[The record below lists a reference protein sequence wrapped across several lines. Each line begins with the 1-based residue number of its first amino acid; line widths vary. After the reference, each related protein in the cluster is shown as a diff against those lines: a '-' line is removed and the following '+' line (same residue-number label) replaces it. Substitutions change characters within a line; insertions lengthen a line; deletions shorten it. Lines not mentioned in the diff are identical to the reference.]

1 MMQVESLQLLTV
13 WEAYRIADGK
23 VVVGESDKQRFYNPL
38 GSPELPGRLADVEDG
53 DEDSALAFVQRWG
66 LLGFSELYT
75 SQATAQQRA
84 KFEADF
90 GEWGDPLGWIWAHA
104 RNARILVKLISLL
117 KGGDPEPITGYLD
130 RLMAETPPPL
140 QGSMLTYASGTST
153 SRAMGFGQAID
164 GPLQAAASIVRN
176 IINENVVKHV
186 SPQLVI
192 YNKET
197 GGMARSHTASALLP
211 VIYTHL
217 MEAAIGAKGYY
228 QCAYRNC
235 QRWWP
240 VNHERRGPR
249 SQYCPP
255 EVGGESLC
263 SRKERYHKIGSTK
276 KKGSTKA

>member
-1 MMQVESLQLLTV
+1 MTQVESLQLLTV

-23 VVVGESDKQRFYNPL
+23 VVIGESDKQSFYYPFE
-38 GSPELPGRLADVEDG
+38 SPELPGRLADVEDG

-90 GEWGDPLGWIWAHA
+90 GEWGDPLDWIWAHA

-117 KGGDPEPITGYLD
+117 KGGDLEPITGYLD

-153 SRAMGFGQAID
+153 SMAMGFGQAID
-164 GPLQAAASIVRN
+164 GPIQAAASIVRN
-176 IINENVVKHV
+176 IINANVVKHV
-186 SPQLVI
+186 SPQLAI
-192 YNKET
+192 YDRET

-217 MEAAIGAKGYY
+217 MEAEIGTRGYY

-240 VNHERRGPR
+240 VNQQRRGPR

-255 EVGGESLC
+255 EISGESLC
-263 SRKERYHKIGSTK
+263 SRKERYHKKESN
-276 KKGSTKA
+276 KA